1 VTVRRVALDACRP
14 GTAGRVLEIRAEGP
28 VGQRLLEMGLVDG
41 SEVRVI
47 RTAPLG
53 DPVEVEV
60 LGYALTLR
68 RSEAAAV
75 LVEVTP

>member
-1 VTVRRVALDACRP
+1 MMTRPVALDACLP
-14 GTAGRVLEIRAEGP
+14 GTSARILEIRGDGP

-41 SEVRVI
+41 SEVRVV

-53 DPVEVEV
+53 DPIEVEV

-68 RSEAAAV
+68 RSEAAAI
-75 LVEVTP
+75 LVEVRP